1 MQPCFPPCC
10 IVKQPAIAFHELLQH
25 SEYDAAFLPN
35 IITGNETWVD
45 GYNPDKEKKVFT
57 MEDIIT

>member
-1 MQPCFPPCC
+1 
-10 IVKQPAIAFHELLQH
+10 VKQPAIAFHELLQH